1 MLRRG
6 GLYSCRVPNNITPG
20 KQPTNEYLGG
30 LQPTDVATARLRFG
44 ARGPQCTVTVPA
56 VPSTV
61 TVAPLGIV

>member
-6 GLYSCRVPNNITPG
+6 GLYSCRVPNNITPEI
-20 KQPTNEYLGG
+20 QPSNEYLAG
-30 LQPTDVATARLRFG
+30 LQPTAAATAGIRFG